1 MIDVHQNDQDYQ
13 RVLWRALKDDQ
24 IEHYRLTTVTYG
36 TRPAPYLAIRTLLQL
51 SKDER
56 INFPVESKAITDS
69 FYVDDCMAGANS
81 IDEAQDLARQIN
93 CLLLAGGFQLRKWVT
108 NDKITL
114 LEIPDEHKV
123 ESLVELPTELT
134 VCLLGV
140 IWKPSTDTF
149 SYWRS

>member
-1 MIDVHQNDQDYQ
+1 
-13 RVLWRALKDDQ
+13 
-24 IEHYRLTTVTYG
+24 
-36 TRPAPYLAIRTLLQL
+36 
-51 SKDER
+51 
-56 INFPVESKAITDS
+56 
-69 FYVDDCMAGANS
+69 MAGANS

-93 CLLLAGGFQLRKWVT
+93 CLLLAGGFKLRKWVT
-108 NDKITL
+108 NDKRTL